1 MLTKEQYELCV
12 GLLKKELVPAL
23 GCTEPIAVANA
34 AACCREL
41 LGCFPEHITVSS
53 SGNIVKNVKGVIVPT
68 TGDMRGIDTSAI
80 LGALAGDASLEM
92 EVLGRVTPEDVE
104 KVRALRNTGLCTL
117 KVLDGSENL
126 RIIVQ
131 MEGGGHEALVEIAG
145 GHTRANCQAKCNTD
159 LRINSTGER

>member
-23 GCTEPIAVANA
+23 GCTEPIAVAYA

-80 LGALAGDASLEM
+80 LGALAGDASL
-92 EVLGRVTPEDVE
+92 
-104 KVRALRNTGLCTL
+104 
-117 KVLDGSENL
+117 
-126 RIIVQ
+126 
-131 MEGGGHEALVEIAG
+131 
-145 GHTRANCQAKCNTD
+145 
-159 LRINSTGER
+159 